1 MTAAYE
7 QFDVLVQW
15 TSSPHALID
24 PSHPTHETLEDH
36 TVLVVLTPGTPILLV
51 GGTVILATPT
61 E

>member
-15 TSSPHALID
+15 TSSPHTLID

-36 TVLVVLTPGTPILLV
+36 TVLVLTPGTAILVL